1 MISSTIHK
9 YEQKTG
15 ETVTCPPECA
25 IKIIGDEFMIWKL
38 GIRDGTPYFWIDQTF
53 GNMSNFAPFIREVC
67 AAAGIEWLVSATQRD
82 PKLYARKWKCV
93 EVPEYAYEYE
103 GRKYRIVKGRLEDFL
118 NREGISWVGNQ
129 HQQQ

>member
-1 MISSTIHK
+1 MISDTIRR

-15 ETVTCPPECA
+15 ETFTVPADYA

-53 GNMSNFAPFIREVC
+53 GEMKTFAPFIEEVC
-67 AAAGIEWLVSATQRD
+67 RAAEIEWMAAATQRN

-93 EVPEYAYEYE
+93 ELPEYAYEYE
-103 GRKYRIVKGRLEDFL
+103 GRHYKVVKGRLEDFL
-118 NREGISWVGNQ
+118 NREVK
-129 HQQQ
+129 HV